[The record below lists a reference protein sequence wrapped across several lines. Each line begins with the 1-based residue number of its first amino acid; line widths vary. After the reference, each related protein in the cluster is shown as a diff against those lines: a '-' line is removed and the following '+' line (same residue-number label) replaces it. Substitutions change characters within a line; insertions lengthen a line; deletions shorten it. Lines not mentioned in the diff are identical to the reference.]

1 MQRFIFCR
9 VLNIRVSQTME
20 HDTWELRVSV
30 LPFQE
35 LLTDEY
41 RLHRQTVGQTEQH
54 SAVMVACRVFSLVCR
69 QLIQPLLQ
77 FLFQSRGHEDGAAG
91 RRRFGTFQDEGSG
104 AMFQLVR
111 EYLDDAAIVHL
122 VQGFFS
128 HPLHG
133 FVDTERSDAICCVKI
148 EVFRGQ
154 TYDFAFSQC
163 AHQCKVD
170 CQMQDGV
177 LHAVQCR
184 SHFLYRPDGALLCGL
199 LGAVHGRT
207 GLLTR
212 MPHSTAYWK
221 AVPSSR

>member
-1 MQRFIFCR
+1 M
-9 VLNIRVSQTME
+9 LNIRVSQTME

-54 SAVMVACRVFSLVCR
+54 SAVMVAWRVFHLVCR

-111 EYLDDAAIVHL
+111 EYLADAAIVHL

-221 AVPSSR
+221 AVPSSRCTS